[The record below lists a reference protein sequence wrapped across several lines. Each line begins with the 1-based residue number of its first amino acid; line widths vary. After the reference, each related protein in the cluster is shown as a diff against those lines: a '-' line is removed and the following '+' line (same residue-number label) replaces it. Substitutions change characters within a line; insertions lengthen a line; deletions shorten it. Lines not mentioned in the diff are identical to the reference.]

1 VIYDPTT
8 TTLIDEAYKSNRP
21 ILHLNHG
28 FFRDSGGYTINFTHM
43 LQIRD
48 STGNERPIR
57 RIPEAPAIAESLDDL
72 VDYEDDVSTLAE
84 FDEDLF
90 PPQTT
95 PTPTPTPTP
104 TTTNPP
110 PPPSSSD
117 KPFWEWFNDSIWNP
131 YDPETNDIIE
141 EAYSNKNS
149 TVALTH
155 GFFGDSGGYTID
167 FTHMNQ
173 NRDSTGYA
181 RQIRRTPPAIPIPG
195 AISRPPKI
203 RQKIPARNTETIHCD
218 PAIMNELQTA
228 LHLLSNK
235 PNDVVEEVPVQEIFV
250 DD

>member
-1 VIYDPTT
+1 MV
-8 TTLIDEAYKSNRP
+8 
-21 ILHLNHG
+21 
-28 FFRDSGGYTINFTHM
+28 FFGDSGGYTINFTLM

-48 STGNERPIR
+48 STGNERTIR
-57 RIPEAPAIAESLDDL
+57 RIPDAPPLGIEALDDL
-72 VDYEDDVSTLAE
+72 DYEDDVSNLQ
-84 FDEDLF
+84 FDDELF
-90 PPQTT
+90 PPQ
-95 PTPTPTPTP
+95 
-104 TTTNPP
+104 TTNPP
-110 PPPSSSD
+110 PPPSTE

-131 YDPETNDIIE
+131 YDPETNDIVE
-141 EAYSNKNS
+141 EAYSNKVP

-173 NRDSTGYA
+173 IRDSTGYA
-181 RQIRRTPPAIPIPG
+181 RQIRRTPAAIPIPG

-218 PAIMNELQTA
+218 PAVMNELQTA

-250 DD
+250 ED